1 MYFFRDKLW
10 SIPIYCQGKENDCI
24 FFSVYT
30 LILRPKI
37 RFSDKIKTLKLGLT
51 FPPGKGKVRALMLDN
66 LKPAAAILSTVSFS
80 TEQCSQSDVLYLSY
94 F

>member
-51 FPPGKGKVRALMLDN
+51 FPSREGEGKSINNG
-66 LKPAAAILSTVSFS
+66 
-80 TEQCSQSDVLYLSY
+80 
-94 F
+94 

>member
-51 FPPGKGKVRALMLDN
+51 FPPGKGKVRALMLDQ
-66 LKPAAAILSTVSFS
+66 PATAILSTVSLR
-80 TEQCSQSDVLYLSY
+80 TVPVQTAL
-94 F
+94 